1 MNILQDTSIYNSV
14 DQREMI
20 LPFYRM
26 EDIEALETE
35 EISIDTFEEYA
46 NYRMKCRLKWGE
58 DSVIV
63 YLQLDQNELNPS
75 NPDSNVKAREGAIVM
90 KKDRVRLGR
99 GTNAKEKDLIS
110 HFIMRAAFAFTKG
123 DQVKFIERES
133 RLFELSLSGSVT

>member
-1 MNILQDTSIYNSV
+1 M
-14 DQREMI
+14 
-20 LPFYRM
+20 
-26 EDIEALETE
+26 
-35 EISIDTFEEYA
+35 
-46 NYRMKCRLKWGE
+46 
-58 DSVIV
+58 IV

-133 RLFELSLSGSVT
+133 RLLSCLSLGVSPRFRLNCMKNMEKALQSSGYTPTTVTTETMKELFGNSKFNHIRNVLRKGFQRRSRDS

>member
-46 NYRMKCRLKWGE
+46 NYRMKCRL
-58 DSVIV
+58 